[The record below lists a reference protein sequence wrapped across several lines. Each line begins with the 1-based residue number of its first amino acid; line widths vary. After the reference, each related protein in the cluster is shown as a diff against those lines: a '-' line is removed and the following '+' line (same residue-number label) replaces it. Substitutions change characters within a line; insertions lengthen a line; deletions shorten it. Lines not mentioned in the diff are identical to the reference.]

1 MIADTRQRLLAV
13 ERILLTAEQPLS
25 VNDILAKLQRR
36 YDIDASQSAVYNDIA
51 ALTLY
56 YDIEKYQNK
65 YKFEKYFFAD
75 MPIL

>member
-36 YDIDASQSAVYNDIA
+36 YDIDASQSAIYNDIA

-65 YKFEKYFFAD
+65 YKLEK
-75 MPIL
+75 